1 VLTGVVNVA
10 LALAALRYQTAV
22 ASDESTGVDPLR
34 HDARLL
40 ASALGPP
47 D

>member
-1 VLTGVVNVA
+1 VNVA
-10 LALAALRYQTAV
+10 LALAAMRYQAAV
-22 ASDESTGVDPLR
+22 ASDEGLGLPPLR

-40 ASALGPP
+40 AGALGPP